1 MSQAASVVPPPP
13 PPPRTVSCHLTA
25 GEHGNVAKMQL
36 PIDEYKWAADHAELQ
51 RGCFLSRV
59 CQNAQPKACQYY
71 DIASLLQVGP
81 TCGLTAL
88 SMLLNGQPT
97 AAELLENAAVQKYT
111 INGEMF
117 SAQYLYELA
126 QKHLKSTLYEGN
138 LNSAYIKEQLTAG
151 CCLLVPL
158 SSVHQMATEEE
169 QLSQVI
175 LPVKEPLDLIRLSL
189 DEKVYVKMRNER
201 ELRGRLHAF
210 DQHLN
215 MVLGDAEETV
225 TTVEIDEET
234 YEEVYKTTKRTIPM
248 LFVRGDGVILVSPP
262 MRVG

>member
-1 MSQAASVVPPPP
+1 
-13 PPPRTVSCHLTA
+13 
-25 GEHGNVAKMQL
+25 
-36 PIDEYKWAADHAELQ
+36 
-51 RGCFLSRV
+51 
-59 CQNAQPKACQYY
+59 
-71 DIASLLQVGP
+71 
-81 TCGLTAL
+81 
-88 SMLLNGQPT
+88 
-97 AAELLENAAVQKYT
+97 
-111 INGEMF
+111 
-117 SAQYLYELA
+117 
-126 QKHLKSTLYEGN
+126 
-138 LNSAYIKEQLTAG
+138 
-151 CCLLVPL
+151 
-158 SSVHQMATEEE
+158 MATEEE

-248 LFVRGDGVILVSPP
+248 FYDAAVNHEPCLKKGRSAHWALILGYLIDTEDEFHVVARHGKTRNLAVWSLAALSESNANLLEFVTPKGYTDCEFLLPDGGIAGPLGLNERCILLHELPQEIIKLH
-262 MRVG
+262 

>member
-36 PIDEYKWAADHAELQ
+36 PIDECKWAADHAELQ

-97 AAELLENAAVQKYT
+97 AAELLENAAVRKYT

-117 SAQYLYELA
+117 SAQYLYD
-126 QKHLKSTLYEGN
+126 
-138 LNSAYIKEQLTAG
+138 
-151 CCLLVPL
+151 
-158 SSVHQMATEEE
+158 VHQMATEEE

>member
-1 MSQAASVVPPPP
+1 
-13 PPPRTVSCHLTA
+13 
-25 GEHGNVAKMQL
+25 
-36 PIDEYKWAADHAELQ
+36 
-51 RGCFLSRV
+51 
-59 CQNAQPKACQYY
+59 
-71 DIASLLQVGP
+71 
-81 TCGLTAL
+81 
-88 SMLLNGQPT
+88 
-97 AAELLENAAVQKYT
+97 
-111 INGEMF
+111 
-117 SAQYLYELA
+117 
-126 QKHLKSTLYEGN
+126 
-138 LNSAYIKEQLTAG
+138 
-151 CCLLVPL
+151 
-158 SSVHQMATEEE
+158 MATEEE

-248 LFVRGDGVILVSPP
+248 LYDADVNHAPCQRSGHRAHWALIVGYLIDDHDKFYVVARHGKTRNLAIWSLAALSESNANLVEFAQPKGHEDLTFLLPPGGIDGNLGLRERSIVVTNLPYQV
-262 MRVG
+262 VQVC